1 MTHFTAEEFDYPVRE
16 VKLGKPESD
25 EWKLFV
31 DKNGI
36 KVYAWLDKET
46 GLFQWKVFGE
56 IEFPPAVVKKTLM
69 DIEYRK
75 KWDAYVSKIEMLE
88 SNNNADII
96 YWDVKYGIP
105 MVSNRDYIYCRE
117 FKEVCEND
125 EDYIVILSKTYENG
139 KELVPVHKSKVR
151 VEGFKQF
158 MVLKKT
164 ASGTMLYMHSI
175 DRPGGKIPSSLI
187 NWAAK
192 SGIPNYL
199 GVVAKAC
206 SNCPE

>member
-1 MTHFTAEEFDYPVRE
+1 M
-16 VKLGKPESD
+16 
-25 EWKLFV
+25 
-31 DKNGI
+31 
-36 KVYAWLDKET
+36 
-46 GLFQWKVFGE
+46 
-56 IEFPPAVVKKTLM
+56 
-69 DIEYRK
+69 
-75 KWDAYVSKIEMLE
+75 
-88 SNNNADII
+88 
-96 YWDVKYGIP
+96 
-105 MVSNRDYIYCRE
+105 
-117 FKEVCEND
+117 
-125 EDYIVILSKTYENG
+125 
-139 KELVPVHKSKVR
+139 HKSKVR

-164 ASGTMLYMHSI
+164 ASGTMLYMHRYLTRQSGVVLAVSFATENINLFSI